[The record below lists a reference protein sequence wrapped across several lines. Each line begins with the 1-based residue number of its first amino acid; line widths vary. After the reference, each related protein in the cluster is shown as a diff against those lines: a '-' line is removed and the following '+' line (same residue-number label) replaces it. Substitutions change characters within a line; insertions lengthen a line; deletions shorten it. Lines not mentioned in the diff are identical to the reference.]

1 MRSEGGRQY
10 CMCVWGKLSTGAKNT
25 VCGGGGTTVLYT
37 RKDGV
42 TYVCGYGLQSA
53 HGVSVIA
60 GMIFDHTQQLEPV

>member
-42 TYVCGYGLQSA
+42 TYMCV
-53 HGVSVIA
+53 GVAYRVLMA
-60 GMIFDHTQQLEPV
+60 

>member
-25 VCGGGGTTVLYT
+25 VCGGGGTAVLYT

-42 TYVCGYGLQSA
+42 TCVWVWLTECSWRECNSRDDL
-53 HGVSVIA
+53 
-60 GMIFDHTQQLEPV
+60 